1 MAIATRWV
9 LKYLTDLKKT
19 NKQKLNSKSAAE
31 KAEQLLNLYHRSPK
45 RLRNCQHQLPLEVW
59 RMRCMKK
66 LLKTGGWIKFCFKM
80 QLSHQ
85 ILSLFHPAGR
95 FLFCHPGREE
105 VYFLDRLHIPR
116 LGIFGEFEG
125 KKKSYC
131 QIERFHKI
139 LCTKCSVLCNT
150 LSSLWSQNTRNVA
163 YTFFNTLDGSSV
175 QNSNGP
181 TEKTLRCTS
190 VFSSRYSPVTSFI
203 EVKPKVD
210 SVHST

>member
-9 LKYLTDLKKT
+9 VKYLTDLKKT

-95 FLFCHPGREE
+95 FLFCHPGRRGSL
-105 VYFLDRLHIPR
+105 FS
-116 LGIFGEFEG
+116 GEAAYLQTRNIWWIWR
-125 KKKSYC
+125 KKK
-131 QIERFHKI
+131 I
-139 LCTKCSVLCNT
+139 LLPN
-150 LSSLWSQNTRNVA
+150 WEISQNFVHWM
-163 YTFFNTLDGSSV
+163 
-175 QNSNGP
+175 
-181 TEKTLRCTS
+181 
-190 VFSSRYSPVTSFI
+190 FSAL
-203 EVKPKVD
+203 
-210 SVHST
+210 

>member
-1 MAIATRWV
+1 MHIWIPCGPWWPLGENGEELCV
-9 LKYLTDLKKT
+9 LRVYDVLSCIVCSWHLIWKWSVE
-19 NKQKLNSKSAAE
+19 NVIWFSFVGA
-31 KAEQLLNLYHRSPK
+31 H
-45 RLRNCQHQLPLEVW
+45 
-59 RMRCMKK
+59 
-66 LLKTGGWIKFCFKM
+66 LKTGGWIKFCFKM

-190 VFSSRYSPVTSFI
+190 VFSSRYSPVTSFV